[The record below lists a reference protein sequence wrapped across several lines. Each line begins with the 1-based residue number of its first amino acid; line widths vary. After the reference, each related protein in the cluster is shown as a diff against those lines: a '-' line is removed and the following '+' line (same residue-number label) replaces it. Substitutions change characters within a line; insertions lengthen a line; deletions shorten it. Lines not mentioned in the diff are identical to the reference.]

1 MSSSFM
7 LQHVSELR
15 SFLRP
20 DDILLHGQ
28 TMSFYYIHFLNI

>member
-7 LQHVSELR
+7 LPYVSELR
-15 SFLRP
+15 SFLKL

-28 TMSFYYIHFLNI
+28 TMSFYYGHLNI